1 MAEQKNNSQV
11 SAAPQTETR
20 SPASQ
25 TTNGAAGNAAQSGKP
40 AVSVN
45 QSKSDRLA
53 EINEQLKSDV
63 LSIDQRAKL
72 EQEKKDLENDAQGV
86 TNEKKTTTSS
96 GTNRIPRSS
105 PKKTSSNTC
114 TTNG

>member
-45 QSKSDRLA
+45 QRNGYPTGCNHQEPHGRTHQIS
-53 EINEQLKSDV
+53 QLK
-63 LSIDQRAKL
+63 
-72 EQEKKDLENDAQGV
+72 V
-86 TNEKKTTTSS
+86 TNRK
-96 GTNRIPRSS
+96 
-105 PKKTSSNTC
+105 
-114 TTNG
+114 

>member
-1 MAEQKNNSQV
+1 MAEEKNNSQV
-11 SAAPQTETR
+11 SAAPQTEMR

-53 EINEQLKSDV
+53 EIKEEQAAKNEQIGNKGQKNAS
-63 LSIDQRAKL
+63 
-72 EQEKKDLENDAQGV
+72 
-86 TNEKKTTTSS
+86 
-96 GTNRIPRSS
+96 
-105 PKKTSSNTC
+105 
-114 TTNG
+114 

>member
-63 LSIDQRAKL
+63 LSIDQRATNA
-72 EQEKKDLENDAQGV
+72 ENH
-86 TNEKKTTTSS
+86 
-96 GTNRIPRSS
+96 R
-105 PKKTSSNTC
+105 
-114 TTNG
+114 